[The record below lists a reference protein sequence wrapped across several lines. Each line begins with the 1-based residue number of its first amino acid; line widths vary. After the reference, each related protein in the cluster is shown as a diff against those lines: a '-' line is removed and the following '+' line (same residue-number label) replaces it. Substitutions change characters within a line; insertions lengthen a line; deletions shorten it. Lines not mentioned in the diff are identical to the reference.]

1 MEGFSGLFIVL
12 LFIAFTVLEGI
23 GRKRRGQQKGEP
35 GEAQVP
41 RPREQPPS
49 PRQSRIPTESASS
62 QGGPPRTDPGTMTR
76 VPRPQR
82 APGAGPREQGRS
94 SEGLIP
100 KDIWEEILGLA
111 RGEPPKPGSGQTG
124 PDRPPRPP
132 RREGETLEEIPPFE
146 ARSLE
151 PLEVEEHRPS
161 SALRVREATTAAPE
175 KVAAPT
181 VARMGRQPPRRRAQ
195 GGRRLK
201 GDLLGNGSPE
211 ELRKA
216 IILTEVLGPP
226 LALRE

>member
-1 MEGFSGLFIVL
+1 MH
-12 LFIAFTVLEGI
+12 
-23 GRKRRGQQKGEP
+23 QKL
-35 GEAQVP
+35 
-41 RPREQPPS
+41 S
-49 PRQSRIPTESASS
+49 
-62 QGGPPRTDPGTMTR
+62 
-76 VPRPQR
+76 
-82 APGAGPREQGRS
+82 
-94 SEGLIP
+94 
-100 KDIWEEILGLA
+100 
-111 RGEPPKPGSGQTG
+111 
-124 PDRPPRPP
+124 
-132 RREGETLEEIPPFE
+132 REGETLEEIPPFE

-175 KVAAPT
+175 KAAAPT